1 MSGNQR
7 LSGIILVVTGIV
19 VAVHTVVEPLYHVST
34 EGSPYSP
41 LWTYINWLT
50 LLSIALG
57 VFYSYIR
64 TKDAGGAGGDGPV
77 TRESLVA
84 CIQLYGFL
92 FVGILFLWNWIQLF
106 SPEYTA
112 VAAEVNSVVWIFID
126 ATVPLLTVP
135 LGLHLCCGTGKSQ

>member
-7 LSGIILVVTGIV
+7 LSGIVLIVTGIV

-34 EGSPYSP
+34 ADSPYSP
-41 LWTYINWLT
+41 LWTYINWLM

-77 TRESLVA
+77 TREYLVA

-92 FVGILFLWNWIQLF
+92 FVGIVFLWNWFQLF

-112 VAAEVNSVVWIFID
+112 IGADAGSIVWIFID
-126 ATVPLLTVP
+126 AALPLLTVP
-135 LGLHLCCGTGKSQ
+135 LGLYLWRGIGKSQ